1 MIRPGYKPRKL
12 VCDEEEEKDSH
23 NLSIFSL
30 KNCTRPLSPEKL
42 LTIIIKKNDAGAFAA
57 FDGKTDYP
65 VVYADRETPI
75 DTEYVFLGKFKK
87 YSKKTLTCRLS
98 GLEIINNAILIFKK
112 WHTSKLSANICC
124 YS

>member
-1 MIRPGYKPRKL
+1 MVRPGYKPRKL
-12 VCDEEEEKDSH
+12 VCDEEEEKDNH

-30 KNCTRPLSPEKL
+30 KNCSRPLSPEKL
-42 LTIIIKKNDAGAFAA
+42 LTIITKKDDTETFAA

-65 VVYADRETPI
+65 VVYADRETAI

-98 GLEIINNAILIFKK
+98 GFEIINNATFISQK
-112 WHTSKLSANICC
+112 
-124 YS
+124 